1 MKHLLIIL
9 SLLLHSSPL
18 FGQETGVLYGWGTP
32 SGFHWKSFGDAD
44 IQAKY
49 NGEIKDGKPD
59 GFGNLFYP
67 TTRGK
72 KVTGEWKDGEQLN
85 TNHYNKVGDIIGQWL
100 NGVEQY
106 VVLFGRI
113 VNGNVEWSENRGE
126 NYTMKYIG
134 ETKNEKPHGKGTG
147 TSSKGK
153 KYIGKWKNGVPHGQ
167 GEYTYSNGEKYAG

>member
-1 MKHLLIIL
+1 MFFPWRLHAQTEQLLVFIKILVHLLLIFEKSL
-9 SLLLHSSPL
+9 SKLVTD
-18 FGQETGVLYGWGTP
+18 E
-32 SGFHWKSFGDAD
+32 
-44 IQAKY
+44 
-49 NGEIKDGKPD
+49 
-59 GFGNLFYP
+59 YP